1 MTDEDLELLLFPAP
15 RPASQSPQRP
25 VPDWSYIDKE
35 LRRRNVTRRLLWEEY
50 RAVNPDGFG
59 YTWFCTTYE
68 AWKGRVRPSMRQI
81 HLGGEKVFVD
91 FAGDTIDIV
100 DPLTGEVQPM
110 KLFVAAMGASNY
122 TYAEA
127 CPSESLADW
136 IRAHVNLFTFLSG
149 TPTFV
154 VCDNLKAA
162 VSNPDRY
169 DPGLNRT
176 YAEMASHYGTAI
188 LAARPRRPKDKAKV
202 EVAVQIA
209 QRWILARLR
218 NQRFF
223 SRAELNAA
231 IKTLVDEL
239 NARQMRGFG
248 SSRAELFAELDKPKL
263 TPLPDQP
270 YAFAR
275 WKRCRLAPD
284 YHVEVDGH
292 WYSAPY
298 RLIGELVDARIDD
311 RTVEIFH
318 KGQRIASHARA
329 PNRRG
334 HTTIADHMPSA
345 HRRYGKWTPAA
356 VIAAGERIGPSTA
369 AFFQAVI
376 DARPHPEQGFR
387 TCLGILAL
395 VKSYGALT
403 GMAKAFEEQRRSP
416 DLEALPFEDRIGL
429 LVDREAAE
437 RDTRRLTTRL
447 KIAALRQTACVEDVD
462 LRTPRGIDRAVFAK
476 LVEGRWID
484 RHENLLVTGATGLG
498 KSWLACALGHKAC
511 RDNRSVLYHRVPRL
525 FEALALARG
534 DGRYARLLKSL
545 GRAQLLI
552 LDDWGLSVLT
562 AAERRDLLEILED
575 RHGRASTIVT
585 SQLPVDTWH
594 GAIGDPTVAD
604 AILDRLVHNAHRLQ
618 LTGESMRK
626 RSAKT
631 ITLDGQPEH

>member
-1 MTDEDLELLLFPAP
+1 MPTQRLSMRRIKEVLRLKHFQGLPERAIARSVGVSNGVLHSYLSRARSAGLSWPLPEGMTDEDLELLLFPAP

-223 SRAELNAA
+223 FRAELNAA

-334 HTTIADHMPSA
+334 HTTIADYMPSA

-395 VKSYGALT
+395 VK
-403 GMAKAFEEQRRSP
+403 RVSP
-416 DLEALPFEDRIGL
+416 DWAANACATATCSLTPHEAFSALMEGRTVLDLAEDLQLRRVRVMGAHRIELSGFTDAMRDRLRAYGLFSEIISWKLRMFVPTDGTGAAVLAKVVDRYPVARIGE
-429 LVDREAAE
+429 REA
-437 RDTRRLTTRL
+437 T
-447 KIAALRQTACVEDVD
+447 
-462 LRTPRGIDRAVFAK
+462 
-476 LVEGRWID
+476 
-484 RHENLLVTGATGLG
+484 
-498 KSWLACALGHKAC
+498 
-511 RDNRSVLYHRVPRL
+511 
-525 FEALALARG
+525 
-534 DGRYARLLKSL
+534 
-545 GRAQLLI
+545 
-552 LDDWGLSVLT
+552 
-562 AAERRDLLEILED
+562 
-575 RHGRASTIVT
+575 
-585 SQLPVDTWH
+585 
-594 GAIGDPTVAD
+594 
-604 AILDRLVHNAHRLQ
+604 
-618 LTGESMRK
+618 
-626 RSAKT
+626 
-631 ITLDGQPEH
+631 

>member
-1 MTDEDLELLLFPAP
+1 
-15 RPASQSPQRP
+15 
-25 VPDWSYIDKE
+25 
-35 LRRRNVTRRLLWEEY
+35 
-50 RAVNPDGFG
+50 
-59 YTWFCTTYE
+59 
-68 AWKGRVRPSMRQI
+68 MRQI

-395 VKSYGALT
+395 VK
-403 GMAKAFEEQRRSP
+403 RVSP
-416 DLEALPFEDRIGL
+416 DWAANACATATCSLTPHEAFSALMEGRTVLDLAEDLQLRRVRVMGAHRIELSGFTDAMRDRLRAYGLFSEIISWKLRMFVPTDGTGAAVLAKVVDRYPVARIGE
-429 LVDREAAE
+429 REA
-437 RDTRRLTTRL
+437 T
-447 KIAALRQTACVEDVD
+447 
-462 LRTPRGIDRAVFAK
+462 
-476 LVEGRWID
+476 
-484 RHENLLVTGATGLG
+484 
-498 KSWLACALGHKAC
+498 
-511 RDNRSVLYHRVPRL
+511 
-525 FEALALARG
+525 
-534 DGRYARLLKSL
+534 
-545 GRAQLLI
+545 
-552 LDDWGLSVLT
+552 
-562 AAERRDLLEILED
+562 
-575 RHGRASTIVT
+575 
-585 SQLPVDTWH
+585 
-594 GAIGDPTVAD
+594 
-604 AILDRLVHNAHRLQ
+604 
-618 LTGESMRK
+618 
-626 RSAKT
+626 
-631 ITLDGQPEH
+631 